1 MSQMVRRIEPRKVH
15 VVNPF
20 KSTRNKKTM
29 NVETETENKFYRV
42 VYTKRVPV
50 DNYDTE
56 PNSY

>member
-1 MSQMVRRIEPRKVH
+1 MVRRIEPRKVH